1 VNPARI
7 RAPIVVTRA
16 ATITASLS
24 DRLPSIR
31 RLLDGDID
39 PAFTGDPA
47 ARSIPPAAS
56 SPRPSPGATGSETAA
71 ESDAVRGTRFQD
83 A

>member
-1 VNPARI
+1 MNPVRI

-24 DRLPSIR
+24 ERVPSIR

-39 PAFTGDPA
+39 AAFTGDPA
-47 ARSIPPAAS
+47 ARSIA
-56 SPRPSPGATGSETAA
+56 PGSVISQAVAR
-71 ESDAVRGTRFQD
+71 SDRFGD
-83 A
+83 GGGI